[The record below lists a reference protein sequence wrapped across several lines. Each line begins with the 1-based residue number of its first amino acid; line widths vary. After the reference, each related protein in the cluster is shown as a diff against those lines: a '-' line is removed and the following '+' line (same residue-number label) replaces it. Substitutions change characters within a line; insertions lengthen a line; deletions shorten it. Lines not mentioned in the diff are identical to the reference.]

1 MSILKELLE
10 AIDKLG
16 INWQGT
22 RIESN
27 KWYMFNYGSIRKVFD
42 SQDEGETWY
51 ESQGHGD
58 PDDELLF
65 NRVARLDV
73 IGTKEDA
80 EDFVSDE
87 AYINLAFDVEDYL
100 LIKGSILKAWIH
112 RFPVLRKPS
121 TYWENDLISSL
132 EDKLNDTFDLSSL
145 IDDEDDEIAKRV
157 RDRKFIDF
165 KNVHGVNKAVITRK
179 SSGDAQE
186 AFKKIR
192 SCLVSAAMDLKQV
205 GEPNSFGVSRWIGK
219 FNTPSGKYSSVRE
232 DVYVVLEH
240 FNTQVHITIYPQRLL
255 PNAIQRLLTKRK

>member
-16 INWQGT
+16 INWYGT
-22 RIESN
+22 RIEPN
-27 KWYMFNYGSIRKVFD
+27 KWYMFNCGSIRKVFD

-51 ESQGHGD
+51 ESQGHDD
-58 PDDELLF
+58 PDDELIF

-80 EDFVSDE
+80 EDFLYGENHQHLPVFLDN
-87 AYINLAFDVEDYL
+87 ADYL

-112 RFPVLRKPS
+112 RFPMKPS

-157 RDRKFIDF
+157 RNRKFIDF
-165 KNVHGVNKAVITRK
+165 KNVHGVNRAVITRE
-179 SSGDAQE
+179 SSDDAQE
-186 AFKKIR
+186 VFKKVR
-192 SCLVSAAMDLKQV
+192 SCLISAAIDVKQV

-232 DVYVVLEH
+232 DAYVVLEH